1 VRSEPWAARW
11 ASARKPLSC
20 SNHDF
25 GWPACRASSGSTPWL
40 HRQSGLGR
48 DNQAPWR
55 QVGTPRGG
63 KRSCAPPSREISIPR
78 AGIDHQSALWEPLV
92 GAAQLLAT
100 ERNPAGPRL
109 VPRASLQL
117 SAWWP
122 SRYGDSPRLGAAR
135 GRGMPRPCR
144 FWQPKH
150 A

>member
-1 VRSEPWAARW
+1 EDGIRYGHVT
-11 ASARKPLSC
+11 
-20 SNHDF
+20 
-25 GWPACRASSGSTPWL
+25 GVQT
-40 HRQSGLGR
+40 
-48 DNQAPWR
+48 
-55 QVGTPRGG
+55 
-63 KRSCAPPSREISIPR
+63 CALPISPSREISIPR